1 MTNTILDTKLET
13 VGIHDVATKRKLL
26 TLYLL
31 RRGSCKLRNGSIKR
45 ETY

>member
-26 TLYLL
+26 TLYLRYTL
-31 RRGSCKLRNGSIKR
+31 EQALAYNKS
-45 ETY
+45 